1 MIGASVMLAD
11 PFTKQMAADRLVAT
25 METGHFDI
33 RPTAES
39 WMIKAR
45 MGRKVTRSMEKN

>member
-1 MIGASVMLAD
+1 MLAD
-11 PFTKQMAADRLVAT
+11 PFTKATAADRLVAT

-39 WMIKAR
+39 LMSK
-45 MGRKVTRSMEKN
+45 EKNRIARKAI